1 MGIFSEREINL
12 SMAFFTRELG
22 IDLGTMNTVIVEGT
36 QVILMEPTVAAVLV
50 NERKMVE
57 WGQSARDMLG
67 RVSDSIDVIRPMQHG
82 VIAEYSVAELLV
94 SEMVRKV
101 GGSRFLSS
109 RKIAVTVPNG
119 VTSVER
125 RAVEA
130 VALNSSRDVYMISQP
145 VAAALG
151 VDLPIGTPTGNM
163 IISLGGGTNQAAVLA
178 MWDIVTGETA
188 RTGGLSFDD
197 AIASFIRKKFGVIIG
212 QPTAERLK
220 ITIGSALA
228 LNDQKSLEI
237 QGQDQV
243 SGLPKPVTITTDDIV
258 DALEQPLLDLVNM
271 IKHVL
276 EKTPPE
282 LISDIIDRGVALC
295 GGGAMLT
302 GIDKYLTKALGIPAY
317 LVDNP
322 VTCTAE
328 GAAKALTMR
337 NLLKR
342 SLLKI

>member
-1 MGIFSEREINL
+1 
-12 SMAFFTRELG
+12 MAFFTRELG

-109 RKIAVTVPNG
+109 RKIAVTVPHG

-130 VALNSSRDVYMISQP
+130 VALNSSRDVYMIFQP

-188 RTGGLSFDD
+188 RTGGLSLDD

-220 ITIGSALA
+220 ISIGSALP
-228 LNDQKSLEI
+228 LNEQKSLEI

-258 DALEQPLLDLVNM
+258 DALEQPLIDLVSM